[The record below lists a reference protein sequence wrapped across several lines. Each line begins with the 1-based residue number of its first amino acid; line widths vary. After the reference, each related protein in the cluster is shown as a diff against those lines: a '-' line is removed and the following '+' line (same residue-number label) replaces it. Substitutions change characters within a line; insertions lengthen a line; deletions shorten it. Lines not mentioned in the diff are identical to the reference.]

1 MSHGTPG
8 TARAGRLGAVLGAG
22 LLLGL
27 LGAASTAW
35 GQGALPDWKALQ
47 ASVLQLDVY
56 APGATAP
63 TMGVG
68 FFLQGTDGLVTSHRL
83 IKGASRVVAHA
94 GTTPV
99 EITRYLARDPKSDI
113 VLLDTPP
120 RGPGLGQ
127 STYLLIPYSQ
137 MAFAMVPA
145 TSSAP
150 GAPITQALV
159 MKVFQGAG
167 VGDLLAVSQRA
178 PLGAP
183 VADSLGRVVAMI
195 EPLGNETTPAVCA
208 IPIERVADLAARPER
223 GGPLADL
230 AADPAPPWINP
241 DTAEGQQV
249 LGAFYGRAE
258 RFEDA
263 VRLLTRATELNPRL
277 ADAWMEWGMALQMRD
292 MNTDAETKYRKA
304 IEIQPQNA
312 RAHLYFGSC
321 LFNQEMLLQAQEQYD
336 AALNADPQLA
346 QAYVNLAGVYFKQD
360 KREEAEKAL
369 LRAIEIQPTLAIAHY
384 NLGAL
389 YASQGRTAAALNK
402 LDYLRQERSGFAPQ
416 LKRLM
421 KGQ

>member
-8 TARAGRLGAVLGAG
+8 TAWASWRGAILGAG

-27 LGAASTAW
+27 WGAVSTAQA
-35 GQGALPDWKALQ
+35 QGALPDWKALQ
-47 ASVLQLDVY
+47 ASVLQIDAY
-56 APGATAP
+56 APGAASP

-94 GTTPV
+94 GATPV
-99 EITRYLARDPKSDI
+99 EITRYLARDATSDL
-113 VLLDTPP
+113 VLLDLPL
-120 RGPGLGQ
+120 RGPGLGR

-137 MAFAMVPA
+137 MAFAIVPA
-145 TSSAP
+145 TSSGASAP
-150 GAPITQALV
+150 ATQPLV

-195 EPLGNETTPAVCA
+195 ETLGNEATPAVCA
-208 IPIERVADLAARPER
+208 IPIERVTELAARPER
-223 GGPLADL
+223 GGPLTDL
-230 AADPAPPWINP
+230 AADPTPAWTNP
-241 DTAEGQQV
+241 EKAEGQQV

-258 RFEDA
+258 RYDDA
-263 VRLLTRATELNPRL
+263 VRLLTRATEMNPRL
-277 ADAWMEWGMALQMRD
+277 AEAWMEWGMILQMRD
-292 MNTDAETKYRKA
+292 MNTDAEAKYIRA
-304 IEIQPQNA
+304 LEIAPQNA
-312 RAHLYFGSC
+312 RAHLYYGSC
-321 LFNQEMLLQAQEQYD
+321 LFNQEMLLKAQEQYD

-360 KREEAEKAL
+360 KKEEAEKAL
-369 LRAIEIQPTLAIAHY
+369 LRAVDMQPSLAIAHY

-389 YASQGRTAAALNK
+389 YASQGRMTSALGK

-421 KGQ
+421 GAK

>member
-1 MSHGTPG
+1 
-8 TARAGRLGAVLGAG
+8 
-22 LLLGL
+22 

-35 GQGALPDWKALQ
+35 GQGTLPDWKALQ

-56 APGATAP
+56 ATGATEP

-94 GTTPV
+94 GATPI
-99 EITRYLARDPKSDI
+99 EITRYLAHDPKSDI

-120 RGPGLGQ
+120 RGPRLER
-127 STYLLIPYSQ
+127 STFLLIPYSQ
-137 MAFAMVPA
+137 TVFAMVPA
-145 TSSAP
+145 TSSGPTAP
-150 GAPITQALV
+150 TTQPLV

-195 EPLGNETTPAVCA
+195 ETLGNQTTPAVCA
-208 IPIERVADLAARPER
+208 IPIERVTELAARPER

-230 AADPAPPWINP
+230 AADPTPPWTNP
-241 DTAEGQQV
+241 DTAEGLQV

-258 RFEDA
+258 HYEDA
-263 VRLLTRATELNPRL
+263 VRLLTRATELNPKL
-277 ADAWMEWGMALQMRD
+277 ADAWMEWGMVLQLRD
-292 MNTDAETKYRKA
+292 MNTEAETKYRKA
-304 IEIQPQNA
+304 IELQPQSA

-321 LFNQEMLLQAQEQYD
+321 LFNQEMMLQAQEQYD

-360 KREEAEKAL
+360 KKEEAEKAL
-369 LRAIEIQPTLAIAHY
+369 LRAIEMQPSLAIAHY

-389 YASQGRTAAALNK
+389 YASQGRTASALNK
-402 LDYLRQERSGFAPQ
+402 LDYLRRERSGFAPQ

-421 KGQ
+421 KG